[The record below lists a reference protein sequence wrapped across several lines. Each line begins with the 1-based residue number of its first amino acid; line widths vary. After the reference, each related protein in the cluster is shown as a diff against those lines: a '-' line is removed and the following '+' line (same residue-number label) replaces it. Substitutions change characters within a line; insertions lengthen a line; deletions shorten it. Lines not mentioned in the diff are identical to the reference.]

1 MAEPGERSLEGGSY
15 EVIRRRLLER
25 ATELG
30 AKAEA
35 LNHKRKALF
44 GGGELTLLATE
55 RVRTE
60 NNCTPRDVVSV
71 DGQLLFGFQVFIGLK
86 TETRVADVVSLFKF
100 QKTPQGY
107 DLSQQPFEGPGAFLA
122 DPEFD
127 KQFRDAFRYY
137 KDARLLQLVR
147 TEARL
152 LIAVQIGAAVS
163 DAKIFRFAI
172 DGKGRVT
179 FMDARGEDDYKPPR
193 AHPFEWTQARREDQ
207 VAGPF
212 PHINVLNEVFVETI
226 GGDLTIK
233 IENNKQDG
241 LGI

>member
-1 MAEPGERSLEGGSY
+1 MVDQQDERSLEGGSY

-25 ATELG
+25 TAELA

-35 LNHKRKALF
+35 LNAKRKLLF
-44 GGGELTLLATE
+44 GGGELTLVATE

-86 TETRVADVVSLFKF
+86 TETRVQDVVSLFKF
-100 QKTPQGY
+100 QKDGQTY

-122 DPEFD
+122 DVEFD

-137 KDARLLQLVR
+137 KEARLLQLVS
-147 TEARL
+147 TETRL
-152 LIAVQIGAAVS
+152 LMAVQIGASVA
-163 DAKIFRFAI
+163 DNKIFRFAI
-172 DGKGRVT
+172 DGKGRVS

-193 AHPFEWTQARREDQ
+193 RHPFEWTPARREDQ
-207 VAGPF
+207 VAGPH
-212 PHINVLNEVFVETI
+212 PHINILN
-226 GGDLTIK
+226 
-233 IENNKQDG
+233 
-241 LGI
+241 